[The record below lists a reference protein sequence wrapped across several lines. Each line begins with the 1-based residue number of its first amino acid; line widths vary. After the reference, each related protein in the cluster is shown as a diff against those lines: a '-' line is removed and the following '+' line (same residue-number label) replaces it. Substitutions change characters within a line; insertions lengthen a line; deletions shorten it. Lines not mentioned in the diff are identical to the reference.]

1 MSRFVERFE
10 THELHRTLK
19 NIFEIVNELLE
30 REEAETQTETIIELD
45 RVRQVCFN
53 VEGILNNCD
62 PNIVPIGYLDSVNN
76 SLLNYVIPYLHS
88 FRNDRNV
95 THLHS
100 VNNQLD
106 SLLPTIS
113 NFLIQELPSN
123 TEGIRESISSFR
135 RSISQRL
142 RHTEEEFNRIESAG
156 REIEQGLSQVSSTVE
171 MQKSRLDTAISEF
184 QQQFSQAEDV
194 RRQQFSNAE
203 EERRKEYEKK
213 EEKWSEKFRGLA
225 ENSEGDIQNF
235 INDLK
240 SRIIK
245 LEEQYNDECNHYI
258 ETLENYKNEAAKILN
273 IISNTS
279 MAGGYKKE
287 ADHEGKAR
295 QLWRT
300 VTMVAM
306 LLLVIASVWSFAYPI
321 KGDSVWIEVARRV
334 SVAATFATIAGYSAR
349 QAKIHFDAERLF
361 RKMELELT
369 SLSPYLVELEEA
381 KRQEILAKMA
391 EQFFGKANIETSQ
404 TSTTQPTPETF
415 NKITELS
422 KLLENALS
430 LLKDKK

>member
-1 MSRFVERFE
+1 MSRFVDRFE
-10 THELHRTLK
+10 AHELHRTLK
-19 NIFEIVNELLE
+19 NTLEIVNELLE
-30 REEAETQTETIIELD
+30 REETEAQAEIITELD
-45 RVRQVCFN
+45 RMKQVCFN
-53 VEGILNNCD
+53 VERILNNCD
-62 PNIVPIGYLDSVNN
+62 PNIVHIGYLDSAN
-76 SLLNYVIPYLHS
+76 SNLVSYVIPYLHN

-95 THLHS
+95 GYLHN

-113 NFLIQELPSN
+113 NLLMQELPSN
-123 TEGIRESISSFR
+123 TDGIRESITSFR

-142 RHTEEEFNRIESAG
+142 RHTEEEFNRIESVG

-171 MQKSRLDTAISEF
+171 IQKSRLDTAISEF
-184 QQQFSQAEDV
+184 QQQFSQAEDT
-194 RRQQFSNAE
+194 RRQQFSNGE
-203 EERRKEYEKK
+203 EERRKEYEKH
-213 EEKWSEKFRGLA
+213 EEKWNEKFGGLA
-225 ENSEGDIQNF
+225 EDSELIIHDLID
-235 INDLK
+235 DLK
-240 SRIIK
+240 SKVNK
-245 LEEQYNDECNHYI
+245 LEEQYNDKCNQYI
-258 ETLENYKNEAAKILN
+258 GTLENYKNEAAKILN

-306 LLLVIASVWSFAYPI
+306 FLLVIASVWSFVYPI

-334 SVAATFATIAGYSAR
+334 SVAATFATVAGYSAR

-391 EQFFGKANIETSQ
+391 GQFFGKANIETSQ
-404 TSTTQPTPETF
+404 TNTTQPTPETF

>member
-1 MSRFVERFE
+1 MSRFVDRFE

-19 NIFEIVNELLE
+19 NILEIVTELLE
-30 REEAETQTETIIELD
+30 REEEETQTETIIELD
-45 RVRQVCFN
+45 RAKQVCFN
-53 VEGILNNCD
+53 VERILSNCD
-62 PNIVPIGYLDSVNN
+62 PNIVHIGYLDNVNSN
-76 SLLNYVIPYLHS
+76 LVNYIIPYLHS

-95 THLHS
+95 THLYN

-113 NFLIQELPSN
+113 SFLIQDIPSN
-123 TEGIRESISSFR
+123 TDGIKESISSFR

-142 RHTEEEFNRIESAG
+142 RHTEEEFNRIESVG

-184 QQQFSQAEDV
+184 QQQFSQAEDI
-194 RRQQFSNAE
+194 RRQQFSNTE
-203 EERRKEYEKK
+203 EERRKDHEKH
-213 EEKWSEKFRGLA
+213 EEKWREKFGDLA
-225 ENSEGDIQNF
+225 EYSSENIETL
-235 INDLK
+235 INGLK
-240 SRIIK
+240 LKVKRI
-245 LEEQYNDECNHYI
+245 EEQYNDECNQYI
-258 ETLENYKNEAAKILN
+258 GTLENYKNEAAKILN

-334 SVAATFATIAGYSAR
+334 SVAATFATVAGYSAR

-369 SLSPYLVELEEA
+369 SLSPYLVELEDT

-391 EQFFGKANIETSQ
+391 EQFFGKANIETLQ